1 MKKLKI
7 LKIDDKVCDT
17 LSNYPVN
24 TVLKYKNLSINIM
37 SDCSIDIKTPNN
49 SISAGTKALSNYYIL
64 YNEDKDNFILI
75 HQANFEIIK
84 EHIYDIN
91 LINFN
96 DFSIC
101 I

>member
-1 MKKLKI
+1 MKKLHI
-7 LKIDDKVCDT
+7 FKIDDKVCDT
-17 LSNYPVN
+17 LSKHPAN
-24 TVLKYKNLSINIM
+24 TIFKYKNLSIHIL
-37 SDCSIDIKTPNN
+37 SYCIDIKTPNN

-75 HQANFEIIK
+75 HQVNFEIIK